1 MGSGVTIRPSGP
13 RSTRLAPPN
22 TAGATLSGWPS
33 SSLQSSTS
41 PAASSARSSS
51 AAAAAAPATVA
62 AAEEP
67 SPRATGMSESAASA
81 RPPGTSRPA
90 RRQAAAKPRYNRSAS
105 GAVSRARSVPPRSI
119 TTGFPPRV
127 AWAVTRSQRPT
138 ATPTQ
143 SNPAPKLD
151 VEPATR
157 TVTLAR
163 IAGLFRETEKPA
175 QCHAAGGRLVIP
187 LNHFDCMFIH
197 TARVRQR
204 QGASSMAK
212 IRVGIL
218 GATGAVGQ
226 RFLQLLE
233 NHPRFTVTALAASDR
248 SQGKPYGEACVWRLP
263 GDPPV
268 TAAGLVV
275 RAPEPPLDCDVVFS
289 SLPADVAGPLE
300 ARFAE
305 AGYPLISNSS
315 SHRMDDEV
323 PLLIPEVNPDHLA
336 LLGGSRSARKGFIV
350 TNPNCSTVMIAL
362 ALAPLVR
369 AFGVEAVVATTL
381 QALSGAGYPGI
392 ASLDITDN
400 VVPFIANEEE
410 KIERE
415 TRKILGRVNGKGR
428 GVAPAPF
435 AVSAQCHRVNV
446 VDGHMAAVRVKL
458 ARAADPAELREAFS
472 SFTGLPQELHLPSA
486 PERPILVRDEPDRPQ
501 PRLDRDAGG
510 GMSISVGRIA
520 RDGVL
525 GHRFVALS
533 HNTIRGAAGAAIL
546 NAELLLAKG
555 YLGS

>member
-22 TAGATLSGWPS
+22 TAGATLSGCPS
-33 SSLQSSTS
+33 SSLQSSAS

-81 RPPGTSRPA
+81 RPAGTSRPA
-90 RRQAAAKPRYNRSAS
+90 RRQAAAKPRYSRSAS

-143 SNPAPKLD
+143 SNPAPRLD

-163 IAGLFRETEKPA
+163 IPVSFGKQKSPRNATPRALTTTTSVVCIFNTRR
-175 QCHAAGGRLVIP
+175 GRW
-187 LNHFDCMFIH
+187 M
-197 TARVRQR
+197 R
-204 QGASSMAK
+204 QGAAMGK

-218 GATGAVGQ
+218 GATGTVGQ

-233 NHPRFTVTALAASDR
+233 RHPQFTVTALAASDR
-248 SQGKPYGEACVWRLP
+248 SQGRPYAEACTWRLP
-263 GDPPV
+263 GDVPP
-268 TAAGLVV
+268 TAAALAVQ
-275 RAPEPPLDCDVVFS
+275 APEPPLDCDVVFS
-289 SLPADVAGPLE
+289 SLPADIAGSVE
-300 ARFAE
+300 TRFAR
-305 AGYPLISNSS
+305 AGYRVVTNSS
-315 SHRMDDEV
+315 PHRMDDAV

-336 LLGGSRSARKGFIV
+336 LLTARPGRGFIV

-362 ALAPLVR
+362 ALAPLAAR
-369 AFGVEAVVATTL
+369 FGIEAAVVTTL

-392 ASLDITDN
+392 SSLDITDN
-400 VVPFIANEEE
+400 VLPFIAHEEE

-415 TRKILGRVNGKGR
+415 TRKILGRLNGGR
-428 GVAPAPF
+428 VAPAGF

-446 VDGHMAAVRVKL
+446 VDGHLAAVRVKL
-458 ARAADPAELREAFS
+458 GRAAETADLREALDY
-472 SFTGLPQELHLPSA
+472 FTALPQELHLPSA
-486 PERPILVRDEPDRPQ
+486 PARPIVVRDEPDRPQ

-510 GMSISVGRIA
+510 GMSISVGRIG

-525 GHRFVALS
+525 GPRFVALS
-533 HNTIRGAAGAAIL
+533 HNTVP
-546 NAELLLAKG
+546 
-555 YLGS
+555 